1 MRAIEILSEGEHSTV
16 ESDLTDL
23 LIAAKANKLEEVDM
37 EELVDQLN
45 SMGHAVTSDSIVDTM
60 NEFELEFVDNVTLN
74 TITLKTH
81 TAEPSHD
88 TGDDDGYDDS
98 PD

>member
-45 SMGHAVTSDSIVDTM
+45 SM
-60 NEFELEFVDNVTLN
+60 
-74 TITLKTH
+74 
-81 TAEPSHD
+81 
-88 TGDDDGYDDS
+88 
-98 PD
+98 